1 MWKILA
7 YKRLAELIWC
17 HWDATQM
24 NFEDWRKLER
34 VNITSAVNLKFLAV
48 LRYGLVS
55 EKRIKMTFKLYF
67 LTSNYTKQGLCK
79 TYVWLDVL
87 ICVYVN
93 YQKCQITNFCAKNLY
108 LRPPS
113 AQTSVIVVSCPQQSV
128 PPPVALY
135 VQTSTNGSYKTP
147 LLWLD
152 FGTVGHFVALL
163 FMWLDTNTVHAICL
177 KFARKTKQK
186 KNTQVMASVCLSVC
200 LAACPLGTKALPL
213 WLFKDFIYRQEVWRV
228 DA

>member
-1 MWKILA
+1 
-7 YKRLAELIWC
+7 
-17 HWDATQM
+17 M
-24 NFEDWRKLER
+24 NFENWRKLER

-67 LTSNYTKQGLCK
+67 LTSNYTKQGLGK

-87 ICVYVN
+87 IC
-93 YQKCQITNFCAKNLY
+93 
-108 LRPPS
+108 S
-113 AQTSVIVVSCPQQSV
+113 AQTSVIVVSCTQQSV

-152 FGTVGHFVALL
+152 FGTVGHFVAIL
-163 FMWLDTNTVHAICL
+163 FMWLDTNTVHAICI
-177 KFARKTKQK
+177 KFAKKTQQK
-186 KNTQVMASVCLSVC
+186 KTHKLWHPSVCLSV
-200 LAACPLGTKALPL
+200 LPFVRL
-213 WLFKDFIYRQEVWRV
+213 ERRLYPSDSLRISFIGMKFGGLMHNTMKQF
-228 DA
+228 AI